1 MDSWLYILLHII
13 VSKYIIYRMTKVLK
27 TYQQDVFT
35 LDIHMKVL
43 IENKYHFAYI
53 YNTQLSKTN

>member
-1 MDSWLYILLHII
+1 
-13 VSKYIIYRMTKVLK
+13 MTKVLK

-43 IENKYHFAYI
+43 IENKYHFAII